1 MGFMTSLA
9 GLHGGLTLQQM
20 HEQQSKRQRFVSSL
34 DEQVKEKAARKERER
49 LEFERQEQRD
59 ARLYGSHWTANQR
72 DKSQPAQPT
81 QQLLLCCPPPQL
93 PSGMPPQ
100 ASCCQHR
107 RLTSWTN
114 CCKTFWAAARLKLR
128 LERVGT
134 TACQTNVSNNPR
146 VHI

>member
-34 DEQVKEKAARKERER
+34 DEQVTEKAARKERER

-72 DKSQPAQPT
+72 DKSQPAV
-81 QQLLLCCPPPQL
+81 L
-93 PSGMPPQ
+93 PS
-100 ASCCQHR
+100 
-107 RLTSWTN
+107 T
-114 CCKTFWAAARLKLR
+114 AAAKRDAPTSFLLPTPEVDELDKLLQDFLGR
-128 LERVGT
+128 SAV
-134 TACQTNVSNNPR
+134 
-146 VHI
+146 